1 MTRGLRMY
9 SATPHIGH
17 GLNGESLKTALEWGA
32 DVVVAQGTS
41 TDPGPYYL
49 GAGVSYMQRV
59 AVKKDLA
66 TLLTQTKLAG
76 VPFIVSLGGAG
87 ATAHL
92 EESLSILDEVCKE
105 NRLSLQLAVID
116 GEMKKEFVKERL
128 RAGASA
134 RRIVNTPYLVENLT
148 EDEADRSVRLVA
160 QMGFEPIADAFQRFS
175 DIDGVVTG
183 RALDVGLFAAFPM
196 MRGYESGLGLHFAT
210 VMHDGA
216 LAAVPGSGSD
226 GMYGVLQEEY
236 FELTPPN
243 PKRICTP
250 LSVAGM
256 SFYERPNPFLE
267 HMPGGFLDVS
277 QATYTQ
283 VTDRTV
289 RVQGAVWNPQPYTV
303 KLEGAALAGYR
314 AICMAGIADPIL
326 INKVD
331 GVLEEVYA
339 QVEEMFSEHRGEFQ
353 VLFRVYGRDAV
364 LGTASRPAAA
374 MPSELGVLIDVM
386 AETQAL
392 ADAVCS
398 VTRSA
403 VFHHGYPG
411 RTTTAGNLAIP
422 FSPVEVRVG
431 PSYRYNVW
439 HALEIDD
446 PVEPFPSRFVE
457 FPRR

>member
-1 MTRGLRMY
+1 MC

-17 GLNGESLKTALEWGA
+17 GLNAESLRTALEWGT

-59 AVKKDLA
+59 AVKKDLT
-66 TLLTQTKLAG
+66 TLLTQTKAAG
-76 VPFIVSLGGAG
+76 VPLIASLGGAG
-87 ATAHL
+87 AAPHL
-92 EESLSILDEVCKE
+92 EEALGIVDEIARENSLSL
-105 NRLSLQLAVID
+105 RLAVIG
-116 GEMKKEFVKERL
+116 GEMKKEFVKKRL
-128 RAGASA
+128 REGAGA
-134 RRIVNTPYLVENLT
+134 RRIVNTPYLVERLT
-148 EDEADRSVRLVA
+148 EEEVDRSVRLVG
-160 QMGFEPIADAFQRFS
+160 QLGYEPIVAAFRQFP

-196 MRGYESGLGLHFAT
+196 MWGFEAGLGLHFAT
-210 VMHDGA
+210 VMHDGS

-226 GMYGVLQEEY
+226 GMYGVLEEQY
-236 FELTPPN
+236 FELIPPN
-243 PKRICTP
+243 PGRTCTP
-250 LSVAGM
+250 TSVAGM

-283 VTDRTV
+283 VADRKV
-289 RVQGAVWNPQPYTV
+289 RVKGAVWNPQPYTV
-303 KLEGAALAGYR
+303 KLEGAALVGCR
-314 AICMAGIADPIL
+314 TICMAGVADPIL
-326 INKVD
+326 IGKVD
-331 GVLEEVYA
+331 GVLDEVHG
-339 QVEEMFSEHRGEFQ
+339 QVEEMFSEHKGQFQ
-353 VLFRVYGRDAV
+353 LLFRVYGKDAV
-364 LGTASRPAAA
+364 LGTASRRAAVP
-374 MPSELGVLIDVM
+374 PSELGVLIDVM
-386 AETQAL
+386 ADTQDL

-403 VFHHGYPG
+403 AFHHGYSG

-439 HALEIDD
+439 HALELDD
-446 PVEPFPSRFVE
+446 PVAPFPSRLVE